1 MTTCIRVT
9 LSLPE
14 ELVWFADM
22 SAAKHNLSRS
32 RFIAALLREMA
43 EQEQQ
48 LLMAEGYQAMA
59 RENAEVA
66 EAAVSLAEEVLP
78 RWE

>member
-1 MTTCIRVT
+1 MTTSIRVT

-14 ELVWFADM
+14 ELVSFADM
-22 SAAKHNLSRS
+22 SAAKRKVSRS
-32 RFIAALLREMA
+32 RFIAGLLQQMA
-43 EQEQQ
+43 EHEEQ
-48 LLMAEGYQAMA
+48 LLMAEGYQAMG

-66 EAAVSLAEEVLP
+66 EAAVSLADEVLP

>member
-1 MTTCIRVT
+1 MTTSIRVT

-22 SAAKHNLSRS
+22 SAAKHKISRS
-32 RFIAALLREMA
+32 RFIAGLLQEMA
-43 EQEQQ
+43 EQEVQ